1 MGDKSE
7 IAQRQEKPWGKA
19 LIAVLWVCATLLW
32 LCPPALHGW
41 NESDAPALIEKM
53 ESAYARVNDY
63 QTRLV
68 IEGFGQ
74 ESDFRSTQRLVYIF
88 KKPNKIRI
96 DFQNPHRGMAIAYPD
111 KDGDV
116 VIRPKPWAQFLTL
129 HLDPTN
135 RLLEISPGQYIHQ
148 TDLGMLIKNI
158 THSVTD
164 MYMGD
169 LQVTADEK
177 HVVIRVLS
185 DNPFRRG
192 LPTRYEF
199 FIDARYW
206 LPVAVRELSA
216 EGVLRRTVDY
226 TDLKL
231 NAGVSDSIFR
241 LD

>member
-1 MGDKSE
+1 MGDASD
-7 IAQRQEKPWGKA
+7 IALRREKPWGRA
-19 LIAVLWVCATLLW
+19 LNAFLWACAALLW
-32 LCPPALHGW
+32 LCQPASYGW

-53 ESAYARVNDY
+53 ESAYAEVKDY

-74 ESDFRSTQRLVYIF
+74 GTDFRKTQRLVYIF

-96 DFQNPHRGMAIAYPD
+96 DFENPHRGMVITYPD
-111 KDGDV
+111 KNGDV

-129 HLDPTN
+129 HLDPTHSF
-135 RLLEISPGQYIHQ
+135 LEISPGQYIHQ

-169 LQVTADEK
+169 LQVTADDK

-199 FIDARYW
+199 SIDVRLW
-206 LPVAVRELSA
+206 LPVAVRESSA
-216 EGVLRRTVDY
+216 EGDLRRTVDY
-226 TDLKL
+226 LDLKL
-231 NAGVSDSIFR
+231 NAGVPDSLFR